1 LSNRFIAK
9 REKLYQKF
17 IKSILTFIIIVIG
30 VYAALSQFEIART
43 ISTSLLQSGS
53 LIIAVATF
61 AAQQALGNVISGFFI
76 SATKPC
82 EIGQKVKIMSGGN
95 VIAEGIV
102 RDMTVR
108 HIFIEQFDGQSYI
121 VPNSLADSSV
131 IVNTNFVEDVG
142 NYIEIEVGYDTD
154 VEEARKIQFAVNEII
169 TLLCSGHGNMYAMIK
184 EVLKLRKGLN
194 VGSVRSPLSPLT
206 EADLEIAKKTA
217 KVIDETVARFV

>member
-1 LSNRFIAK
+1 MKDISVIIQVVVILAVTGLIVVLVNHFFNRFIAR

-108 HIFIEQFDGQSYI
+108 HIFIEQFDGQAILCPI
-121 VPNSLADSSV
+121 VLRTVLSLSTLILSRMWEIILRLKLAM
-131 IVNTNFVEDVG
+131 IPMWKKRERLFKRFVM
-142 NYIEIEVGYDTD
+142 
-154 VEEARKIQFAVNEII
+154 KIQEFC
-169 TLLCSGHGNMYAMIK
+169 TIK
-184 EVLKLRKGLN
+184 RP
-194 VGSVRSPLSPLT
+194 RSW
-206 EADLEIAKKTA
+206 
-217 KVIDETVARFV
+217 